1 MPPEILDVCTLSR
14 RIASGDTEAFAVFYE
29 AWFNFCTD
37 EVHRMT
43 ALDEAACMD
52 VVQDVMLKI
61 APRFP
66 VVETV
71 GDLER
76 WMRRVLINGA
86 RDRLRAE
93 ARRAVREHRAH
104 PAPPARE
111 RKALEDLR
119 TRLDTLDSEACDLL
133 RRRFDLGWTL
143 ERIGREL
150 GLRPGAVD
158 GRINRI
164 LKKLRGGST

>member
-1 MPPEILDVCTLSR
+1 MLPDIPDVYTLSR

-29 AWFNFCTD
+29 AWFNFCID

-43 ALDEAACMD
+43 AFDEAACMD
-52 VVQDVMLKI
+52 VVQDAMLKI

-66 VVETV
+66 VVETSR
-71 GDLER
+71 DLER

-93 ARRAVREHRAH
+93 ARRAAREHRTH
-104 PAPPARE
+104 PTPPDRDGEAIRE
-111 RKALEDLR
+111 LR
-119 TRLDTLDSEACDLL
+119 ARLDTLDSEARDLL
-133 RRRFDLGWTL
+133 RRRFDFGWTL

-158 GRINRI
+158 GRINRV